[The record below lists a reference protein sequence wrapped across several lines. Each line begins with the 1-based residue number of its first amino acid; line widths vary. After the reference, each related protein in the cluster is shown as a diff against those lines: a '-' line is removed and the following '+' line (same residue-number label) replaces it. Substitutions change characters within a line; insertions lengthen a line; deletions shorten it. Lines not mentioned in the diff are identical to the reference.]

1 MIAPTIAPTSRPSWL
16 ATNQPRSGTRD
27 MTAVWRPAPP
37 GSSGGLILPG
47 TGRGTIRRRANGR
60 GGGVRVSNPPPP
72 PLRGATSPS
81 REGFEEFQQADF
93 RGRQALAGQGPL
105 QSAERIARVRF

>member
-1 MIAPTIAPTSRPSWL
+1 
-16 ATNQPRSGTRD
+16 

-47 TGRGTIRRRANGR
+47 TGTGTIRRRANGR

-105 QSAERIARVRF
+105 QSAERIARVRFYSFEQLRVHIGFAADRGGVAERL